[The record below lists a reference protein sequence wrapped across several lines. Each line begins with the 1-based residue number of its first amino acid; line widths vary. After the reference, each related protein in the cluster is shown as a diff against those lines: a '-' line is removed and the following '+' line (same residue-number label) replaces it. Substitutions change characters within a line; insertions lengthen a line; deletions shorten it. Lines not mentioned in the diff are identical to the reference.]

1 MRNFISSPPGLISL
15 IGVLVL
21 VVWRVV
27 AFLSPALPPPLAPA
41 TAPVVIAMRMVIT
54 AVVLVSALYVVLS
67 KRYETDTEKWA
78 FGIIGLLI
86 GYWMPAAC

>member
-15 IGVLVL
+15 IGVLAL
-21 VVWRVV
+21 IVWRVV
-27 AFLSPALPPPLAPA
+27 VFVSPELPPPLAP
-41 TAPVVIAMRMVIT
+41 TGAPVAVAMRMVIT

-67 KRYETDTEKWA
+67 KGYEPDTEKWA
-78 FGIIGLLI
+78 FGTIGLLI